1 MPTKK
6 YTKAQFI
13 DYVQG
18 MISQEENSI
27 SIQMDIISRSGF
39 APDVVD
45 RADKVRNYVTAKHT
59 LERLIKYI
67 NSDWE

>member
-6 YTKAQFI
+6 YTKEQFI
-13 DYVQG
+13 DYVYH
-18 MISQEENSI
+18 MISRENESI
-27 SIQMDIISRSGF
+27 SIEMDIIAKSGF

-45 RADKVRNYVTAKHT
+45 RADRVRNYVTAKHT

-67 NSDWE
+67 EADWE